1 MNFKL
6 VAVAVGFAL
15 PITAQ
20 FVDAVRNNQVQAN
33 YVSTYSTWP
42 QDQVTQSQFN
52 DPVIKPNAAANSSS
66 AALLL
71 QQPYRP
77 QQYMV
82 PQPDVQASGLP
93 LRARQALETAAADDS
108 GTAVTTDAS
117 GAPRFSTTVT
127 AQPILKETRRS
138 ENIMGPLNR
147 ALFNTLMTVYSMD
160 SPRSHTGRK

>member
-6 VAVAVGFAL
+6 VAVAVGFASPL
-15 PITAQ
+15 TAQ
-20 FVDAVRNNQVQAN
+20 FVDVVRNNQVQAN
-33 YVSTYSTWP
+33 YVNTYSTWP
-42 QDQVTQSQFN
+42 QDQVTQYQFN
-52 DPVIKPNAAANSSS
+52 NPVIKPIATANSSS
-66 AALLL
+66 AAPLL
-71 QQPYRP
+71 QPYRP

-82 PQPDVQASGLP
+82 QQPDMQASGLP

-108 GTAVTTDAS
+108 GTTVTTDAS

-138 ENIMGPLNR
+138 ENIMGPLNK